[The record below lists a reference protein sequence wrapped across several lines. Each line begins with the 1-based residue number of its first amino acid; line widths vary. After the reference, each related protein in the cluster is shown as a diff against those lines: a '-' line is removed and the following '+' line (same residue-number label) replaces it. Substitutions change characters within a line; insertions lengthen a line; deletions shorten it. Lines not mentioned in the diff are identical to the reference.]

1 MCEKVYSGSRKAG
14 RFWGEM
20 STKKYNDDL
29 KVENYLVG
37 MFRAPRPEDNISVA
51 LRNLLQGGRR
61 GSQAIYKFAT
71 QAIGN
76 LNIKDQI
83 QVKEFSILC
92 VGRCKPLGSMNS
104 FLSYAPQLSG
114 ANPVSLFTLR
124 SGPSGRWLLLAFPQL
139 LSNHHG
145 VWQRP
150 LDLSFGSP
158 HSLSEAR
165 NRGRL

>member
-1 MCEKVYSGSRKAG
+1 M
-14 RFWGEM
+14 
-20 STKKYNDDL
+20 
-29 KVENYLVG
+29 
-37 MFRAPRPEDNISVA
+37 
-51 LRNLLQGGRR
+51 
-61 GSQAIYKFAT
+61 
-71 QAIGN
+71 
-76 LNIKDQI
+76 
-83 QVKEFSILC
+83 
-92 VGRCKPLGSMNS
+92 GRCMLLGSLNS

-165 NRGRL
+165 NRGRLWHFLFVDMAGAICISPKGGGLSFLFFKKKEAKRAVTNPVQVEIKRIWPRGAGVGREKIKGWSAAEWLPVLSWQSRG

>member
-1 MCEKVYSGSRKAG
+1 
-14 RFWGEM
+14 M

-92 VGRCKPLGSMNS
+92 VGR
-104 FLSYAPQLSG
+104 
-114 ANPVSLFTLR
+114 
-124 SGPSGRWLLLAFPQL
+124 
-139 LSNHHG
+139 
-145 VWQRP
+145 
-150 LDLSFGSP
+150 
-158 HSLSEAR
+158 
-165 NRGRL
+165 